1 MSARASRLDIRTT
14 QQAKEA
20 IENAANFL
28 GVTTSAFVIEC
39 AMERAARLLEQAQ
52 SIQLNASE
60 SRRFIDLLENPPKPN
75 ENLKR
80 LFQVHGSKNKK

>member
-14 QQAKEA
+14 QQTKEA

-28 GVTTSAFVIEC
+28 GITTSAFVVEC
-39 AMERAARLLEQAQ
+39 AMERAAQVLEQAQ
-52 SIQLNASE
+52 SINLNASE
-60 SRRFIDLLENPPKPN
+60 SRRFIDLLENPPEPN

-80 LFQVHGSKNKK
+80 LFKAYENKSKK